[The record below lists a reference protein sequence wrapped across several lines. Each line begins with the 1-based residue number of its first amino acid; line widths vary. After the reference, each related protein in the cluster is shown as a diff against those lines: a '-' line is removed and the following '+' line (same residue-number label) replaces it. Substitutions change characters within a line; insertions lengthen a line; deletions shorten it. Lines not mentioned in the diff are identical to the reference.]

1 MELLRSALHWQ
12 KPDQKVHPISGT
24 NSPIWGAE
32 GVLSCLMTF
41 AGVRVQ
47 ISQAMC
53 VCGSLSERLMCYGRG
68 NQGHDRHRGWSHSLV
83 ENYGVRSF
91 KMPPVQDYVCVHICV
106 HVDICLSV
114 CACVWRCVCLVYA
127 SLCMFYMC
135 LSEPVCE
142 YCLYLCACVCTS

>member
-1 MELLRSALHWQ
+1 MPKWGSAHSHLGSDSLFLNSNLVSHSPIRKKMELLRSVLHWQ

-32 GVLSCLMTF
+32 GVLSCLLTF

-68 NQGHDRHRGWSHSLV
+68 HQGHDRHRGGSHSLV
-83 ENYGVRSF
+83 ENYGMRSF
-91 KMPPVQDYVCVHICV
+91 EMLPVQDYVCVHM
-106 HVDICLSV
+106 SV
-114 CACVWRCVCLVYA
+114 
-127 SLCMFYMC
+127 SM
-135 LSEPVCE
+135 
-142 YCLYLCACVCTS
+142 